1 QAVPQQLQQIQYL
14 QQQQLQ
20 ILQQLLQFVPAQLQQ
35 LQQLIQFVPHQIQQS
50 QPSQQW
56 QPFGPP
62 LSGPLGFSLSPQ
74 AYLGQPA
81 SHVMWE
87 GYMMETIFGSPSP
100 VWTAMAMPGAPGVSA
115 LAYQPVA
122 FGSRPMGPSM
132 LGAPGAIGAPAAP
145 TAPLVGSEAS
155 GFVT

>member
-1 QAVPQQLQQIQYL
+1 MGQLAATTFGIGTPTINPFFQNPWSTSPYGFSMTPPLSYFPQQLIQAVPQQLQQIQYL

-81 SHVMWE
+81 SHVM
-87 GYMMETIFGSPSP
+87 
-100 VWTAMAMPGAPGVSA
+100 
-115 LAYQPVA
+115 
-122 FGSRPMGPSM
+122 
-132 LGAPGAIGAPAAP
+132 
-145 TAPLVGSEAS
+145 
-155 GFVT
+155 